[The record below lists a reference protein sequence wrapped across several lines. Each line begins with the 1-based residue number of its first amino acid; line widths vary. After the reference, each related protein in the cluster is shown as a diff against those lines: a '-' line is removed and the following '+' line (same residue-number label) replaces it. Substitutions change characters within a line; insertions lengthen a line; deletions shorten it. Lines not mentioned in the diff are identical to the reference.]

1 MDASPSGKAV
11 FEMDIGDKYS
21 NLRGKFGQ
29 NLTSC
34 IQAIFKLRRSGTMH
48 GAAAAL
54 IFGKTVQERTLS
66 SC

>member
-21 NLRGKFGQ
+21 NLRGETGQ

-34 IQAIFKLRRSGTMH
+34 IQATFKLRKSGMMH

-54 IFGKTVQERTLS
+54 IFGKIVQTMGLE